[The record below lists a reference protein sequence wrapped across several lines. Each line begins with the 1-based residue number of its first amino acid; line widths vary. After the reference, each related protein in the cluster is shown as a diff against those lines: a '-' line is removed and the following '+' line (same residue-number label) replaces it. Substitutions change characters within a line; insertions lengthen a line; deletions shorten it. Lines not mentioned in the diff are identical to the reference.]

1 LGLKSQAR
9 ILPMLSREE
18 LVRLYHQADITFF
31 PSKYRSGFSR
41 IPLEAMACGSILI
54 SYGNEGSDE
63 IIRDGENG
71 FLARE
76 GDAEASAE
84 ILLRLLREPNLS
96 AQISSNAREQIEK
109 QFSMQTY
116 LSNIEVFLRSTV
128 ENPRPGLTAH
138 SVPRETK

>member
-1 LGLKSQAR
+1 MKA
-9 ILPMLSREE
+9 P
-18 LVRLYHQADITFF
+18 
-31 PSKYRSGFSR
+31 
-41 IPLEAMACGSILI
+41 
-54 SYGNEGSDE
+54 DE

-71 FLARE
+71 FLARA
-76 GDAEASAE
+76 GDTEASAE

-128 ENPRPGLTAH
+128 ETPARD
-138 SVPRETK
+138 